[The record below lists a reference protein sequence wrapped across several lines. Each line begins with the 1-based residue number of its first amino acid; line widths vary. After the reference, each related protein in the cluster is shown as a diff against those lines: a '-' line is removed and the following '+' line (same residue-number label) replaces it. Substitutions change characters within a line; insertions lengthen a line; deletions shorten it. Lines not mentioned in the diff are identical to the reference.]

1 MRAPSDV
8 LCLKRATEASPVLAQ
23 RSTQGKPVTWRE
35 GREGRTDAVSS
46 SNAPGPEVA
55 RLRPCGEAGPWLG
68 GRAGDD
74 EAGMSR
80 GRRHWPGLRKER

>member
-1 MRAPSDV
+1 MSEEDSGGEPCAG
-8 LCLKRATEASPVLAQ
+8 TEEHS
-23 RSTQGKPVTWRE
+23 GKAGHME
-35 GREGRTDAVSS
+35 GRQGRMDAVSAS
-46 SNAPGPEVA
+46 DAPGLEVA

-80 GRRHWPGLRKER
+80 GRRPWLEFREER